1 MKYICKQLQCK
12 QKVPE
17 TERPEALDSYPH
29 LRDWLRTIN
38 LRPELIEVGSFLFPP
53 SVTLAWVTVC
63 VTFYVGSVCVHS
75 HVHVEYLTHWPSQCL
90 WSGQQF
96 WTRTWFN
103 FSLDKLLVVASK
115 SSTQPAAIYIVVR
128 RWRDWKVSVVQLC
141 EEFVTSDR
149 SAIVCILQQVG
160 WFHWSGIFIREKI
173 CNNANWIQRKEKK
186 TPQKINREKLV
197 NRIQIEYK

>member
-1 MKYICKQLQCK
+1 MQAESARDGEARGPGQLPTLTRLATHHQPATGAHRGR
-12 QKVPE
+12 VISLP
-17 TERPEALDSYPH
+17 PP
-29 LRDWLRTIN
+29 
-38 LRPELIEVGSFLFPP
+38 PP

-96 WTRTWFN
+96 WTRTRFN

-197 NRIQIEYK
+197 NRIQI

>member
-1 MKYICKQLQCK
+1 MQAESARDGEARGPGQLPTLTRLATHHQPATGAHRGR
-12 QKVPE
+12 VISP
-17 TERPEALDSYPH
+17 PPP
-29 LRDWLRTIN
+29 LRHSGLGN
-38 LRPELIEVGSFLFPP
+38 C
-53 SVTLAWVTVC
+53 VC
-63 VTFYVGSVCVHS
+63 HVYVGSVCVHS

-160 WFHWSGIFIREKI
+160 WFHWSGIFIREKYMQQRQL
-173 CNNANWIQRKEKK
+173 NTEERKENPPKNQQRKIGK
-186 TPQKINREKLV
+186 
-197 NRIQIEYK
+197 

>member
-1 MKYICKQLQCK
+1 MQAESARDGEARGPGQLPTLTRLATHHQPATGAHRGR
-12 QKVPE
+12 VISLP
-17 TERPEALDSYPH
+17 PPPP
-29 LRDWLRTIN
+29 LRHSGLGN
-38 LRPELIEVGSFLFPP
+38 C
-53 SVTLAWVTVC
+53 VC
-63 VTFYVGSVCVHS
+63 HVYVGSVCVHS

-90 WSGQQF
+90 WRGQQF

-141 EEFVTSDR
+141 EEFFTSDR

-160 WFHWSGIFIREKI
+160 WFHWSRIFIR

-197 NRIQIEYK
+197 NKRKSKRK

>member
-1 MKYICKQLQCK
+1 MQAESARDGEARGPGQLPTLTRLATHHQPATGAYRGR
-12 QKVPE
+12 VISLP
-17 TERPEALDSYPH
+17 P
-29 LRDWLRTIN
+29 
-38 LRPELIEVGSFLFPP
+38 PP

-160 WFHWSGIFIREKI
+160 WFHWSGIFIREKYMQQRQL
-173 CNNANWIQRKEKK
+173 NTEERKENPPKNQQRKIGK
-186 TPQKINREKLV
+186 
-197 NRIQIEYK
+197 

>member
-38 LRPELIEVGSFLFPP
+38 LRPELIEVGSFLPP
-53 SVTLAWVTVC
+53 PLSVTLAWVTVC

-141 EEFVTSDR
+141 EEFFTSDR

-160 WFHWSGIFIREKI
+160 WFHWSGIFIREKYMQQRQL
-173 CNNANWIQRKEKK
+173 NTEERKENPPKNQQRKIGK
-186 TPQKINREKLV
+186 
-197 NRIQIEYK
+197 

>member
-1 MKYICKQLQCK
+1 MQAESARDGEARGPGQLPTLTRLATHHQPATGAHRGR
-12 QKVPE
+12 VISP
-17 TERPEALDSYPH
+17 PPP
-29 LRDWLRTIN
+29 LRHSGLGN
-38 LRPELIEVGSFLFPP
+38 C
-53 SVTLAWVTVC
+53 VC
-63 VTFYVGSVCVHS
+63 HVYVGSVCVHS

-160 WFHWSGIFIREKI
+160 WFHWSRIFIR

-197 NRIQIEYK
+197 NRIQI

>member
-1 MKYICKQLQCK
+1 MQAESARDGEARGPGQLPTLTRLATHHQPATGAHRGR
-12 QKVPE
+12 VISP
-17 TERPEALDSYPH
+17 PPP
-29 LRDWLRTIN
+29 LRHSGLGN
-38 LRPELIEVGSFLFPP
+38 C
-53 SVTLAWVTVC
+53 VC
-63 VTFYVGSVCVHS
+63 HVYVGSVCVHS

-141 EEFVTSDR
+141 EEFFTSDR

-160 WFHWSGIFIREKI
+160 WFHWSRIFIR

-197 NRIQIEYK
+197 NKRKSKRK

>member
-1 MKYICKQLQCK
+1 MQAESARDGEARGPGQLPTLTRLATHHQPATGAHRGR
-12 QKVPE
+12 VISP
-17 TERPEALDSYPH
+17 PPP
-29 LRDWLRTIN
+29 LRHSGLGN
-38 LRPELIEVGSFLFPP
+38 C
-53 SVTLAWVTVC
+53 VC
-63 VTFYVGSVCVHS
+63 HVYVGSVCVHS

-160 WFHWSGIFIREKI
+160 WFHWSRIFIR

>member
-1 MKYICKQLQCK
+1 MQAESARDGEARGPGQLPTLTRLATHHQPATGAHRGR
-12 QKVPE
+12 VISP
-17 TERPEALDSYPH
+17 PPP
-29 LRDWLRTIN
+29 LRHSGLGN
-38 LRPELIEVGSFLFPP
+38 C
-53 SVTLAWVTVC
+53 VC
-63 VTFYVGSVCVHS
+63 HVYVGSVCVHS

-160 WFHWSGIFIREKI
+160 WFHWSRIFIR

-197 NRIQIEYK
+197 NKRKSKRK

>member
-1 MKYICKQLQCK
+1 MQAESARDGEARGPGQLPTLTRLATHHQPATGAHRGR
-12 QKVPE
+12 VISLP
-17 TERPEALDSYPH
+17 PP
-29 LRDWLRTIN
+29 
-38 LRPELIEVGSFLFPP
+38 PP

-96 WTRTWFN
+96 WTRTWFI

-160 WFHWSGIFIREKI
+160 WFHWSGIFIREKYMQQRQL
-173 CNNANWIQRKEKK
+173 NTEERKENPPKNQQRKIGK
-186 TPQKINREKLV
+186 
-197 NRIQIEYK
+197 